1 MQITVRSEF
10 FRVVPNSGH
19 FICAG
24 LSIIRSLRWRAAEAA
39 RTRRAQ
45 RLRGLVID
53 DELIFGRGLHG
64 QVSGF
69 LAFQNATDVGRS
81 PTLLLDRIE
90 TV

>member
-10 FRVVPNSGH
+10 FRVGQIADISIALVCRSFDHFVGELLKLPGH
-19 FICAG
+19 V
-24 LSIIRSLRWRAAEAA
+24 E
-39 RTRRAQ
+39 AQ
-45 RLRGLVID
+45 RLRGLEMD
-53 DELIFGRGLHG
+53 DELILGRGLHG
-64 QVSGF
+64 QVSGL